1 MMRQL
6 LQHDQ
11 RSRAEESSLR
21 WRIMPTPEASIA
33 TNLALL
39 VSQLG
44 LRECY
49 RNGRTAGSG
58 ASHG

>member
-1 MMRQL
+1 VMRQL

-44 LRECY
+44 VRERCH
-49 RNGRTAGSG
+49 NGRTADSGS
-58 ASHG
+58 SHG